1 MLQHTNGS
9 HLEEGINT
17 YLNNNNIGPLVQE
30 TIISHTRNAL
40 INNHHPRHQLS
51 LATLRSVTARHK
63 KGTNTPEA
71 DKDREKISFD
81 YTLEAIQKMQEI
93 GLSQE
98 TISAIIDSLYDL
110 SLNYHNSREKIRSL
124 GKITF
129 KEVLIAEDIFTG
141 KKLMGTKWYHKK
153 DVLRNID
160 NNVGGDCLEL
170 AVRYR
175 DIFNE
180 KWLHTLINNELND
193 RYSELEIIN
202 GHDRRYFTHET
213 ANHVY
218 CSLRIWKELFNVDPS
233 LCEINIHKEWW
244 YSQIWK
250 APTQISLESLQEEL
264 SRGEK
269 SLIKFI
275 TEDKTISQKTK
286 WGFSS
291 FGLPNAGLVLW
302 GFDDMD
308 YIVGIRYAQLAG
320 RKYPYLSLTNND
332 NKGGIF
338 WILDINKELR
348 IWGKNVPGRLKEK
361 IKEHLLILD
370 SITEYN

>member
-180 KWLHTLINNELND
+180 K
-193 RYSELEIIN
+193 
-202 GHDRRYFTHET
+202 
-213 ANHVY
+213 
-218 CSLRIWKELFNVDPS
+218 
-233 LCEINIHKEWW
+233 
-244 YSQIWK
+244 
-250 APTQISLESLQEEL
+250 
-264 SRGEK
+264 
-269 SLIKFI
+269 
-275 TEDKTISQKTK
+275 
-286 WGFSS
+286 
-291 FGLPNAGLVLW
+291 
-302 GFDDMD
+302 
-308 YIVGIRYAQLAG
+308 
-320 RKYPYLSLTNND
+320 
-332 NKGGIF
+332 
-338 WILDINKELR
+338 
-348 IWGKNVPGRLKEK
+348 
-361 IKEHLLILD
+361 
-370 SITEYN
+370 